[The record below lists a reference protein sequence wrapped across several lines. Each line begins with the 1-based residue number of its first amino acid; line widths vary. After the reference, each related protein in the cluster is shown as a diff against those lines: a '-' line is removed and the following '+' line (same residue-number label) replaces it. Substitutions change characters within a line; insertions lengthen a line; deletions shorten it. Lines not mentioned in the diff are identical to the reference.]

1 MSNLIVGGS
10 SGLGKEIAYEF
21 AKKSKDIVLI
31 SRDIKDLDILKS
43 DIQIKYNIIQF
54 MFINFC

>member
-31 SRDIKDLDILKS
+31 SRDIKD
-43 DIQIKYNIIQF
+43 
-54 MFINFC
+54 